1 MHIVHVIHFGKEIIM
16 EFLVEFSSEE
26 VKKLGGRM
34 KPKVVV
40 TTIERKVYSDGLDT
54 TSRNDEFNIHQA
66 LRIVTEKYRDSLRPI
81 TPKTIYHEA
90 LLMVKEKK
98 AATNLSRKFEGENE
112 YQEWLKSKGLVES
125 DDDGYVSQT
134 GQNKFPSKE

>member
-1 MHIVHVIHFGKEIIM
+1 
-16 EFLVEFSSEE
+16 
-26 VKKLGGRM
+26 M

-40 TTIERKVYSDGLDT
+40 TTIERKIYSDSAETASTIAETIGEQFD
-54 TSRNDEFNIHQA
+54 IHQA
-66 LRIVTEKYRDSLRPI
+66 LRIVTDKYRDSLRPI
-81 TPKTIYHEA
+81 SPKSIYHEA

-112 YQEWLKSKGLVES
+112 YQAWLKSQGISEG

-134 GQNKFPSKE
+134 GRKIFPSAD